1 MSEMLTVVEQT
12 EGEEMTTITKARK
25 SGAIKTMQ
33 EELNKILLAQIYCV
47 DDWGI
52 VKTGMRYRYN
62 ELTKQAKTLKDSIE
76 WMEKLYSEKE

>member
-1 MSEMLTVVEQT
+1 MLAVVEQT
-12 EGEEMTTITKARK
+12 EGEEMTITKARRP
-25 SGAIKTMQ
+25 GAIKTMK
-33 EELNKILLAQIYCV
+33 EELNRILLAQIYCV